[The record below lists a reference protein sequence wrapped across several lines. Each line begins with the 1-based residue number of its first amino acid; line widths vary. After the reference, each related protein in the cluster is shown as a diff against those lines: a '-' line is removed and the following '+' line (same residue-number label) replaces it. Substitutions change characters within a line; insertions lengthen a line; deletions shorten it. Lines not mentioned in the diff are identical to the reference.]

1 MREAKVP
8 LAERMRTLVHL
19 IPPLVVFGIVM
30 GSLYFGI
37 ATATESAALGVIAAL
52 CFVWHV
58 GQAQPGAAAH
68 LLHLRP
74 RASAA

>member
-1 MREAKVP
+1 
-8 LAERMRTLVHL
+8 VHL

-52 CFVWHV
+52 ASS
-58 GQAQPGAAAH
+58 GS
-68 LLHLRP
+68 
-74 RASAA
+74 RAS